1 MKFIKAV
8 KVVGGL
14 GSQMMAYGLYLAL
27 KKKFNNDVF
36 YETGFFEKNYQHNG
50 LEIYRIFGIE
60 PEIQHSFTSKIINS
74 NCLLYKFIRR
84 LIIKK
89 RTISA
94 HTQKYNYD
102 IQVFKDKKIILYDQC
117 WTSYKYF
124 ESVENEIR
132 ELFVFPDL
140 VGSKN
145 KTIMDEI
152 GVTESVSLHVRR
164 GDYLN
169 SPILGGVIGSSYYKQ
184 AIQLVY
190 RKIKKPKFYIFSDD
204 ITWCK
209 SELGIKKE
217 DCKFIDWNKSD
228 LSFQDMC
235 LMSHCKH
242 NIIANSS
249 FSWWGAYL
257 NSNKSKIV
265 ICPKYWAGKDSGVE
279 MSDMNMPDWIE
290 VDNSSN

>member
-1 MKFIKAV
+1 MKFVKAV
-8 KVVGGL
+8 RVAGGL
-14 GSQMMAYGLYLAL
+14 GSQMMAYGLFLAL
-27 KKKFNNDVF
+27 KNKFGNDVF
-36 YETGFFEKNYQHNG
+36 FDTGLFQKNHQHNG
-50 LEIYRIFGIE
+50 LEIYKIFGIE
-60 PEIQHSFTSKIINS
+60 PEIQHSFLTKIINS
-74 NCLLYKFIRR
+74 DFILYKLIRKVF
-84 LIIKK
+84 IKK
-89 RTISA
+89 RTMFANKI
-94 HTQKYNYD
+94 KFNYD
-102 IQVFKDKKIILYDQC
+102 SEVFEDNNIILYDQC
-117 WTSYKYF
+117 WTSYKFF
-124 ESVENEIR
+124 ESVEDEVRN
-132 ELFVFPDL
+132 LFVFPDL

-145 KTIMDEI
+145 KTIRDEI

-169 SPILGGVIGSSYYKQ
+169 SPVLGGVVGVSYYKQ

-217 DCKFIDWNKSD
+217 DCKFIDWNKGD

-235 LMSHCKH
+235 LMSRCKH

-257 NSNKSKIV
+257 NSSKSKIV
-265 ICPKYWAGKDSGVE
+265 ICPKYWAGKASGVE
-279 MSDMNMPDWIE
+279 LSDMNMPEWIE
-290 VDNSSN
+290 INNSSN